1 MMGLIPQQL
10 ACFGH
15 VDMLNFI
22 MFSRMPKQ
30 KRSGTRKTRQKG
42 GFICSTIMS
51 AYSGSIEKML
61 KDLIYTDEMAWKY
74 LQPSNKNPT
83 EKKAVE
89 LSILPKGER
98 SWMNFGKAL
107 QQKAEEITGENLSLK
122 KILPELMTPAGT
134 RTPDNEALIDIVLR
148 KLNSLKLTGLPHIYM
163 TDDCSRDLVNYI
175 LEKIKTR
182 QDYMDAYYSNN
193 KDYVYELVKQKILDI
208 VNALCNNDCDAIG
221 RRYYA
226 TDRSGKKRCSF
237 DEEILYR
244 YRSGGG
250 SKRKI
255 RSLKKK
261 TRKTKRT
268 SK

>member
-74 LQPSNKNPT
+74 LQPSNQNPT

-98 SWMNFGKAL
+98 S
-107 QQKAEEITGENLSLK
+107 
-122 KILPELMTPAGT
+122 
-134 RTPDNEALIDIVLR
+134 
-148 KLNSLKLTGLPHIYM
+148 
-163 TDDCSRDLVNYI
+163 
-175 LEKIKTR
+175 
-182 QDYMDAYYSNN
+182 
-193 KDYVYELVKQKILDI
+193 
-208 VNALCNNDCDAIG
+208 
-221 RRYYA
+221 
-226 TDRSGKKRCSF
+226 
-237 DEEILYR
+237 
-244 YRSGGG
+244 
-250 SKRKI
+250 
-255 RSLKKK
+255 
-261 TRKTKRT
+261 
-268 SK
+268 